1 MKLIYRILRTIL
13 VTALILAAVIPAV
26 LYVAL
31 SLTGVQRR
39 VADRLETELSALL
52 DARVS
57 IGDLGVM
64 PFNRVILRDVVL
76 ETAPGDT
83 ALTVSRLGA
92 GVSLFDG
99 LLSDT
104 WRVDYVQLIGLDAR
118 LRRDSLSAPLNIQGV
133 IDALGPKDKTKPPTS
148 FDLKVS
154 TVIIR
159 SSSVSYDVADKP
171 VKEGLTPTTCVCP
184 NSAPTSTCRA

>member
-133 IDALGPKDKTKPPTS
+133 IDALGPKDTNPDLSSNAIRRRLTVKSSLVRRGRLRSARNLDTHRWLGSNPSLTGLSATS
-148 FDLKVS
+148 
-154 TVIIR
+154 
-159 SSSVSYDVADKP
+159 
-171 VKEGLTPTTCVCP
+171 
-184 NSAPTSTCRA
+184 